1 MVVPAMVEP
10 AVGRMAV
17 VGPAGLHVIDAHCH
31 ADSQGFV
38 ALQCAHGVMAVV
50 NAQSPQE
57 FERVRGWGAPCVS
70 FGVHPWDAGTL
81 MDGTFGAALA
91 AVAAPDDGPRV
102 NAGLFAG
109 VADAGVDDGAGVVAG
124 AGAGLVAGAGA
135 GAGSVAGAGAGA
147 GVDHGLGVAAGA
159 DVTAGLTADAGLPA
173 GSGSDIAAAHA
184 GMAAGMPV
192 SAVDTG
198 ADPSTAHALELLR
211 PLMPWYRQA
220 DAVGEIG
227 LDREWTDGPLAA
239 QLPVFRAQLRIA
251 AALGKPV
258 ILHTKGAERE
268 VLEELR
274 ALRDR
279 AGSGVLDSPCAQ
291 SHDRSRTRSRVH
303 PAHPAHPRPH
313 VQSSGRFHH
322 CPRLRAPRIM
332 VHWYD
337 CDDWVDE
344 YIALGCWM
352 TLGPDWSR
360 HQAMRALAAATPID
374 RLLIE
379 SDGLESIAWACPKV
393 CPEPCPEV
401 CSEVC
406 SAACSEVRPEEAA
419 EPSVKAPL
427 SAYLPTLNHSLAA
440 LADLRGMPAPALAER
455 LRANLRSFMTGKVAG

>member
-1 MVVPAMVEP
+1 MVGPAVART

-38 ALQCAHGVMAVV
+38 ALQRAHGVTAVV

-70 FGVHPWDAGTL
+70 FGVHPWDAGAL
-81 MDGTFGAALA
+81 MDETFGAALA
-91 AVAAPDDGPRV
+91 TAPDGGP
-102 NAGLFAG
+102 
-109 VADAGVDDGAGVVAG
+109 G
-124 AGAGLVAGAGA
+124 AGAGMPADAGLPVGAGA
-135 GAGSVAGAGAGA
+135 DD
-147 GVDHGLGVAAGA
+147 GVGVAAGA
-159 DVTAGLTADAGLPA
+159 GASAGLSTGVGSTADAGLSA
-173 GSGSDIAAAHA
+173 GSGSDIAVAHA
-184 GMAAGMPV
+184 GMAT
-192 SAVDTG
+192 SADS
-198 ADPSTAHALELLR
+198 ATAHALELLR
-211 PLMPWYRQA
+211 PLMPYYRRA

-227 LDREWTDGPLAA
+227 LDREWTDVPLAV

-274 ALRDR
+274 ALHDH
-279 AGSGVLDSPCAQ
+279 AEAGVLNSPCAQ
-291 SHDRSRTRSRVH
+291 SPGHSRTRSR
-303 PAHPAHPRPH
+303 AYADAGRPRPH
-313 VQSSGRFHH
+313 VQSPGRSNHRS
-322 CPRLRAPRIM
+322 RLRAPRIM

-352 TLGPDWSR
+352 TLGPDWDR
-360 HQAMRALAAATPID
+360 HQAMRSLAAAVPLD

-379 SDGLESIAWACPKV
+379 SDGLESIAWACPEV
-393 CPEPCPEV
+393 RPEARP
-401 CSEVC
+401 
-406 SAACSEVRPEEAA
+406 EVRPEEAA

-440 LADLRGMPAPALAER
+440 LADLRGVPASALAER
-455 LRANLRSFMTGKVAG
+455 LRANLRSFMTGEAAG